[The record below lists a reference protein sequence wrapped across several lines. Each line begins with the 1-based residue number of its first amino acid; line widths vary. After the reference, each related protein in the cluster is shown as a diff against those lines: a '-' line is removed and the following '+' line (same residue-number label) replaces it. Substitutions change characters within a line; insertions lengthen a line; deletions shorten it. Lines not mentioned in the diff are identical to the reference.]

1 MHSKTEGTSL
11 LWRSIVDF
19 LFEKGISIPRITT
32 KIQTPCNTN
41 FLWMKNST
49 PFQTII
55 FDSVF
60 YFISILSFV
69 ILFYKVLSQNIWPFF
84 RFMLFCP
91 KTTSLSE
98 MGQRWHCKMEGEG
111 AMCMKL
117 YQPSELTTKDKN
129 VWCSLTTELFN
140 DVNSPR
146 VLTFYGEH
154 FSHFENFD

>member
-1 MHSKTEGTSL
+1 
-11 LWRSIVDF
+11 
-19 LFEKGISIPRITT
+19 
-32 KIQTPCNTN
+32 
-41 FLWMKNST
+41 
-49 PFQTII
+49 
-55 FDSVF
+55 
-60 YFISILSFV
+60 
-69 ILFYKVLSQNIWPFF
+69 
-84 RFMLFCP
+84 
-91 KTTSLSE
+91 
-98 MGQRWHCKMEGEG
+98 MEGEG

>member
-1 MHSKTEGTSL
+1 M
-11 LWRSIVDF
+11 IVF
-19 LFEKGISIPRITT
+19 VQIVKNFYILTMGNPR
-32 KIQTPCNTN
+32 Q
-41 FLWMKNST
+41 S
-49 PFQTII
+49 FQ
-55 FDSVF
+55 
-60 YFISILSFV
+60 
-69 ILFYKVLSQNIWPFF
+69 FYK
-84 RFMLFCP
+84 
-91 KTTSLSE
+91 

-129 VWCSLTTELFN
+129 VLCSLTTELFN

>member
-1 MHSKTEGTSL
+1 MLKFCGYTQWCCFETKEHKLKNRPNVLGQDLFEMNSKTEGTSL

-91 KTTSLSE
+91 KTTSLS
-98 MGQRWHCKMEGEG
+98 
-111 AMCMKL
+111 
-117 YQPSELTTKDKN
+117 
-129 VWCSLTTELFN
+129 VSLNFC
-140 DVNSPR
+140 NS
-146 VLTFYGEH
+146 VL
-154 FSHFENFD
+154 SHYSS